1 MYLKSDILKGV
12 TSMPALTSEKKLS
25 TANGIY
31 KTQKSNILKYI
42 WKKRFLYLILSFP
55 LLYILIF
62 YYIPMYGTI
71 ISFLNYIP
79 GQSIFES
86 EWIGFKNFEMIFQ
99 SRLFIGALRNTLI
112 ISSYRLIFSFPV
124 PIITALLLNEVF
136 NKYYKKG
143 IQTVIVFPHFVSWVI
158 IGGIILSFLS
168 ASDGLVNQ
176 ILVSLGHEKI
186 SFLTEPKYFRL
197 ILVFSGIWKEFGMS
211 SVIYL
216 AAVSSVDVSLYEAAI
231 IDGANRWQQ
240 TRYITLPEI
249 KETIVIIFILALSGI
264 LNAGL
269 DQVLV
274 LLNPMVSDVGETLDT
289 YVYKVGLTS
298 GKFSLST
305 AMGLFKSAVGFFLII
320 TSNAFI
326 KRING
331 KSLF

>member
-1 MYLKSDILKGV
+1 MADI
-12 TSMPALTSEKKLS
+12 AYEKKLRS
-25 TANGIY
+25 KLKRE
-31 KTQKSNILKYI
+31 KTFTYI
-42 WKKRFLYLILSFP
+42 WKKRFLYLILLFP
-55 LLYILIF
+55 LVYIIIF
-62 YYIPMYGTI
+62 YYLPMWGAI
-71 ISFLNYIP
+71 ISFMNYIP
-79 GQSIFES
+79 GESIFKS

-99 SRLFIGALRNTLI
+99 SKLFLGALRNTLI
-112 ISSYRLIFSFPV
+112 ISSYRLIFSFPA
-124 PIITALLLNEVF
+124 PIIIALLLNEVH
-136 NKYYKKG
+136 NRYYKKS
-143 IQTVIVFPHFVSWVI
+143 IQIIIVFPHFVSWVI

-176 ILVSLGHEKI
+176 ILVSLGNEKI
-186 SFLTEPKYFRL
+186 SFLTEPRYFRW

-216 AAVSSVDVSLYEAAI
+216 AAISSVDISLYEAAI

-249 KETIVIIFILALSGI
+249 QGTILILFILSLSGI

-289 YVYKVGLTS
+289 YVYKVGLTT

-326 KRING
+326 KKING
-331 KSLF
+331 ESIF